1 MAIILLDDKFRDEV
15 SMNGIQ
21 IRSERKWSRRFWEKK
36 QLDDSYEKRETK
48 KLKRVDEKDACNLQD
63 STDSLIS
70 ALNAVDIEN
79 YPKVRKLLEIACH
92 QLDLQ
97 KQNKQLQAVGNWK
110 LLTEVLWRGKE
121 RET

>member
-15 SMNGIQ
+15 STNGIQ

-48 KLKRVDEKDACNLQD
+48 KLKRVDEKDVCNLQD
-63 STDSLIS
+63 SIDSLIS

-79 YPKVRKLLEIACH
+79 YPKVRKLLEIACISPT
-92 QLDLQ
+92 
-97 KQNKQLQAVGNWK
+97 GF
-110 LLTEVLWRGKE
+110 TEAEQTASGSR
-121 RET
+121 